1 MTDDQLLRYSRHILL
16 DEIGIE
22 GQERIGNSHVLI
34 IGVGG
39 LGSPAALYL
48 AAAGVGTI
56 TLVDHDT
63 VDLTNLQRQIAHTT
77 IRAGSTKVD
86 SAKAAMLAINPQVTI
101 HAACKQATPES
112 LTPYVRQADVI
123 LDCTDN
129 FKTRHAINAACV
141 QHGKPLVSGS
151 AIRFDGQLSVYH
163 SHPHRQSPC
172 YACVFPPEQRV
183 EETACSTLGV
193 LGPLVGMV
201 GAMQATEALKILSGM
216 GSELIGRLLMIDGKR
231 MTFNAIVLT
240 RNKYCHA
247 CGQPP
252 ECG

>member
-1 MTDDQLLRYSRHILL
+1 MTDEQLLRYSRHILL

-22 GQERIGNSHVLI
+22 GQERICKSSVLI
-34 IGVGG
+34 VGAGG

-48 AAAGVGTI
+48 AAAGVGTM
-56 TLVDHDT
+56 TLVDHDS

-77 IRAGSTKVD
+77 ARAGSAKVD
-86 SAKAAMLAINPQVTI
+86 SAKAAMLAINPSI
-101 HAACKQATPES
+101 HVHAVCEQATPAS
-112 LTPYVRQADVI
+112 LAALVLEADVV

-129 FKTRHAINAACV
+129 FVTRHAINAACV

-151 AIRFDGQLSVYH
+151 AIRLDGQLSVYH
-163 SHPHRQSPC
+163 SASSADAPC
-172 YACVFPPEQRV
+172 YACVFPPEQNF

-216 GSELIGRLLMIDGKR
+216 GSQLTGRLLMIDGKR
-231 MTFNAIVLT
+231 MAFDEITIA
-240 RNKYCHA
+240 RNKNCA
-247 CGQPP
+247 ICG
-252 ECG
+252 